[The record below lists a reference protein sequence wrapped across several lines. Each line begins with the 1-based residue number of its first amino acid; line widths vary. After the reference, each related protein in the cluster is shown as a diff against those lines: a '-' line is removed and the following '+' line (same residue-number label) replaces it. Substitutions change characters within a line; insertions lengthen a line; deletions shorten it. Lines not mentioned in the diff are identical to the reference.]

1 LAVGHDSCVS
11 MDSLII
17 SSLTYRPARTL
28 VSVMG
33 VAISVFLI
41 VFTVGLAHGVLRE
54 HGRSEASMGAE
65 IMVRA
70 SGTRGFAGEE
80 PFRLHVSHAE
90 EIARVDGVR
99 AAVPIGQ
106 NNIP

>member
-1 LAVGHDSCVS
+1 
-11 MDSLII
+11 MESLVFSNIKH
-17 SSLTYRPARTL
+17 RPARVL
-28 VSVMG
+28 VSVAGIG
-33 VAISVFLI
+33 VGVFLI

-70 SGTRGFAGEE
+70 SGTRGFAGGE
-80 PFRLHVSHAE
+80 PFRLPVSHAE
-90 EIARVDGVR
+90 EIARIDGVR

-106 NNIP
+106 NNVPSDSGFG